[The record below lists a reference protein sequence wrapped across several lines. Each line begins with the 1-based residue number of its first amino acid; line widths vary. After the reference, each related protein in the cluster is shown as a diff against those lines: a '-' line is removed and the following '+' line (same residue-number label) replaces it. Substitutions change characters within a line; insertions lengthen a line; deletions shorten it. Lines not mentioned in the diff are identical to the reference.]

1 MRWAAEHINR
11 GGRAGSPLHAAINFA
26 IHYGA
31 LPTMVGS
38 LTENKFRDWQIARIS
53 DFEIEIVIED
63 ERDFVAE
70 SRGCGYFVGDRNIFF
85 VNGVVS
91 ALNQL
96 SIENLW
102 RLHRV
107 KFMPIDR
114 TDDEK
119 IGVCPF

>member
-1 MRWAAEHINR
+1 
-11 GGRAGSPLHAAINFA
+11 
-26 IHYGA
+26 
-31 LPTMVGS
+31 MVGS
-38 LTENKFRDWQIARIS
+38 LTENKFRDRQVARIR
-53 DFEIEIVIED
+53 DFEIDIVIED

-70 SRGCGYFVGDRNIFF
+70 SRDRGYFVGDQNIFF
-85 VNGVVS
+85 VNGVVG

-107 KFMPIDR
+107 KFIPIDR
-114 TDDEK
+114 TNDEK

>member
-1 MRWAAEHINR
+1 
-11 GGRAGSPLHAAINFA
+11 
-26 IHYGA
+26 
-31 LPTMVGS
+31 MVHS
-38 LTENKFRDWQIARIS
+38 LTENKFRDWQIARIR

-70 SRGCGYFVGDRNIFF
+70 SRDRGYFVGDQNIFF
-85 VNGVVS
+85 VNGVVG